1 MDAKNV
7 TSQIKLLTA
16 HTFHKKK
23 FHWLKSIEQRTRQL
37 TTMNYVNE
45 LTVKYVE
52 MGN

>member
-23 FHWLKSIEQRTRQL
+23 VSL
-37 TTMNYVNE
+37 
-45 LTVKYVE
+45 VKIH
-52 MGN
+52 